1 MKILL
6 IKVSGMSWDA
16 NASVIPMHM
25 LSSEGICVPPGWSA
39 IQCHGRGFFPFF
51 EMRFLLILFFV
62 MLTSY
67 ISVQFSSQAGAEIQS
82 PSAFKNLRWHFS
94 KHRVKDSAVVCV
106 IASLV

>member
-6 IKVSGMSWDA
+6 IKVSG

-39 IQCHGRGFFPFF
+39 VQCHGRGFFPFF

-62 MLTSY
+62 ILTSY